1 MDIYNLILNRLEDK
15 EFEIVENLD
24 VEKIGATLL
33 KSSVYHVVIKKLHYR
48 VQMDILNSFL
58 FDIKSVLMENQI
70 NINNS
75 YLLLCFDTK
84 IDYETF
90 FIIERDTKAL
100 RKYVIVNEND
110 LNRIPFLDNLN
121 EDKVSLNID
130 YIAEENIYLTEL
142 SSFMNEKQGQQY
154 KLKPS
159 EISEGVE
166 RILHIME
173 GEYGD

>member
-15 EFEIVENLD
+15 GFEIVEKSD
-24 VEKIGATLL
+24 VKNVGATLF
-33 KSSVYHVVIKKLHYR
+33 KSSIYHVVIKKLHYR
-48 VQMDILNSFL
+48 DQVDKLASFV
-58 FDIKSVLMENQI
+58 FDIKNILMENQI

-75 YLLLCFDTK
+75 YLLLCFDFK

-90 FIIERDTKAL
+90 FVIERDTKAL

-121 EDKVSLNID
+121 EEKEGLIIEYN
-130 YIAEENIYLTEL
+130 AEENIYLAEL
-142 SSFMNEKQGQQY
+142 SDFMNEKEGQQF